1 MLPLVEIPEIVRHY
15 APWFA
20 AVFSPDAFTQF
31 QRYVSGLIVS
41 ENKTVDGINRLFV
54 IDVRNQ
60 SSLNRLLTESPFAVD
75 ALNHARLN
83 LLSSLPG
90 TQLKPRGVLSLDD
103 TLLTHYGKHFDKIA
117 YLYDHTQGCYVW
129 AHNLVNLHYSD
140 DETDYPIAFK
150 LWEPVEIDKLEAGLK
165 AAGVPIRQGKYA
177 LKESDPQKWRHYLMN
192 LWRRHQHQPTVQKLY
207 ESKLL
212 LGQQL
217 LTQFVDDHKDLH
229 IPITFDNW
237 YTQPAFCRFLDKT
250 LQLSYVGTLARDDQ
264 VLLADGAQSLDA
276 FDLHLQHEHH
286 EALKHAKAPVFHSI
300 KITYKGA
307 QEVYYSYCNTHR
319 IHNFGKQR
327 LVINHRSADLSDTAT
342 FFISNKLNWQAPGIT
357 RIRRHRWPVEVY
369 HEEGKADGL
378 DQYQVRDFQ
387 AIYRHIA
394 LVAVT
399 YSLLRAAQHDPVLLH
414 KLQRHIKTTLDG
426 SAGSCRRLTQAQAL
440 WALATFIATALSQGQ
455 TLSEVMQPFVAAVC
469 Y

>member
-60 SSLNRLLTESPFAVD
+60 SSLNRLLTESPFTVD

-165 AAGVPIRQGKYA
+165 AVGVPIRPGKYA
-177 LKESDPQKWRHYLMN
+177 LKESDPKKWRHYLMN
-192 LWRRHQHQPTVQKLY
+192 LWRRHQHQPTMQKLY

-212 LGQQL
+212 LGQHL
-217 LTQFVDDHKDLH
+217 LTQFVEDHKDLH

-250 LQLSYVGTLARDDQ
+250 LQLSYVGTLAGDDQ
-264 VLLADGAQSLDA
+264 VLLVDGAQSLDA

-286 EALKHAKAPVFHSI
+286 EALKHAKAPIFHSI

-319 IHNFGKQR
+319 
-327 LVINHRSADLSDTAT
+327 
-342 FFISNKLNWQAPGIT
+342 FITLESN
-357 RIRRHRWPVEVY
+357 
-369 HEEGKADGL
+369 D
-378 DQYQVRDFQ
+378 
-387 AIYRHIA
+387 
-394 LVAVT
+394 
-399 YSLLRAAQHDPVLLH
+399 
-414 KLQRHIKTTLDG
+414 
-426 SAGSCRRLTQAQAL
+426 
-440 WALATFIATALSQGQ
+440 
-455 TLSEVMQPFVAAVC
+455 
-469 Y
+469 